1 MARGKKN
8 DQINIEDRRRKA
20 FELRKGGASYRAIA
34 QQLDCDVRTAFNDVD
49 KELKGVIAL
58 NTHNTEELRQI
69 ELERLDRMLLSITA
83 QVNAG
88 HLGAIDRALRIGLRR
103 AQLQGL
109 DAPVKVQEITW
120 RDQAIADIK
129 AGTIT
134 YDALREAFDDSLAS
148 ALFASAGVPVS
159 SR

>member
-34 QQLDCDVRTAFNDVD
+34 RELDVEVGTAYNDVD
-49 KELKGVIAL
+49 KELKDIIAL

-69 ELERLDRMLLSITA
+69 ELERLDRMLLAITA
-83 QVNAG
+83 QVNKG

-109 DAPVKVQEITW
+109 DAPVKHQEVTW
-120 RDQAIADIK
+120 QDQAIEDIK
-129 AGTIT
+129 AGRLT
-134 YDALREAFDDSLAS
+134 YPALAEAFDDSLATQ
-148 ALFASAGVPVS
+148 LFTAAGVPVS
-159 SR
+159 S

>member
-34 QQLDCDVRTAFNDVD
+34 RELGVEVGTAYEDVD
-49 KELKGVIAL
+49 KELKEVIAL

-69 ELERLDRMLLSITA
+69 ELERLDRMLLAITA
-83 QVNAG
+83 DVNKG

-129 AGTIT
+129 SGVIN
-134 YDALREAFDDSLAS
+134 YQALVEAFDSDIATE
-148 ALFASAGVPVS
+148 LFRSAGVPVQT
-159 SR
+159 R